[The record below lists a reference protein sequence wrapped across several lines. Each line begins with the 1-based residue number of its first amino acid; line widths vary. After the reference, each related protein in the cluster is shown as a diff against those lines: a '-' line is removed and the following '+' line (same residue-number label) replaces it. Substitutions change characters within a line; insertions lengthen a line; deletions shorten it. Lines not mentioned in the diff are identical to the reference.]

1 MPPQPNAT
9 AVGPLGEPQINLT
22 APQSPTTTLAPTAQ
36 VSITAPA
43 GDVRVATG
51 PYTVPIYINNAA
63 RISTITLTVNFN
75 PAAFRVRSIQEGNF
89 LRQGN
94 VPVSFI
100 PNTDAAI
107 GRIDLTFV
115 RTGDAVGA
123 SGSGLLAGIIFDA
136 VGSGTSQ
143 LTLSG
148 AATNPS
154 GTAVPIQFTSATVV
168 VR

>member
-1 MPPQPNAT
+1 
-9 AVGPLGEPQINLT
+9 
-22 APQSPTTTLAPTAQ
+22 
-36 VSITAPA
+36 
-43 GDVRVATG
+43 
-51 PYTVPIYINNAA
+51 
-63 RISTITLTVNFN
+63 VNFN
-75 PAAFRVRSIQEGNF
+75 PSALRVRSIQEGNF

-100 PNTDAAI
+100 PNIDAPI

-143 LTLSG
+143 LTVSG
-148 AATNPS
+148 AATDPS
-154 GTAVPIQFTSATVV
+154 GAAVPVQFTPATVV